1 MNAVVSGASRG
12 IGLEI
17 GRALI
22 QDGFRVAM
30 LARSERDL
38 HARASE
44 LGAMA
49 IALPCD
55 VSDAAAVAHAAD
67 RVTAEFGGAPDVIV
81 NNAGAFK
88 LAPVEKTELADFTT
102 ALDVN
107 LVGPFVLVRAFV
119 GAMRERGS
127 GHIVTIGSIADRA
140 VFPENAAY
148 AASKF
153 GLRALHEVLRAELR
167 GTGVRT
173 SLVSPGPVD
182 TALWDEIDP
191 DTRPGFSARADML
204 QSQDVANAVRYVV
217 SAPAS
222 VNVDE
227 LRLSRA

>member
-17 GRALI
+17 ARALVE
-22 QDGFRVAM
+22 DGFRVAM

-38 HARASE
+38 RARATE

-49 IALPCD
+49 LPLPCD
-55 VSDAAAVAHAAD
+55 VSDAVAVAHVAE
-67 RVTAEFGGAPDVIV
+67 RVTAEFGDAPDVVV

-88 LAPVEKTELADFTT
+88 LAPVEKTELADFKT

-107 LVGPFVLVRAFV
+107 LIGPFVLVRAFV
-119 GAMRERGS
+119 GAMRARGS

-153 GLRALHEVLRAELR
+153 GVRALHEVLRAELR
-167 GTGVRT
+167 GTGVRA

-191 DTRPGFSARADML
+191 DTRPGFTARADML
-204 QSQDVANAVRYVV
+204 RSRDVASAVRYVV